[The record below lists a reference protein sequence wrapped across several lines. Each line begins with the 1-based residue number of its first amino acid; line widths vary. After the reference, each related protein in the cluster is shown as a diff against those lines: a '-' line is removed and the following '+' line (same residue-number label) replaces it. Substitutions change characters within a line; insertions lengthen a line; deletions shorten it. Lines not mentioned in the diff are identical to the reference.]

1 MTGVSVPSLTNPIF
15 SMIASHLPDCQHRL
29 SVLLRQGI
37 GAGIFPETLDALPE
51 SSPKERV
58 DRIVAEILDLEI
70 LTQCCDR
77 SNLGKKL
84 PGAFYVHWQGL
95 ETLDLRLRLYEACAR
110 FYGGNPQAT
119 LVKFALEQPRI
130 SYLSYPDFDTDAH
143 PILRTSIQVDLQT
156 GQVTERDYQHSDNPP
171 ILHRKETFVP
181 GDYPL
186 YETFARLTR
195 QEERLGLLDRTQL
208 IGTLGGWQQCLHQVG
223 AIVEGHQVLL
233 RDDGER
239 PKPKIERY
247 RAAIV
252 RRDLSRPVR
261 YAWEADLFVEG
272 TTFFDYGCGQGGDVQ
287 RIGGRGFVSSGWDPH
302 YAPDVERVSADIV
315 NLGFVINVIEDL
327 KERRE
332 ALLQAWQLTQKVLL
346 VAAQV
351 EIESRDR
358 GRVTYGDGYITRRR
372 TFQKYYTQEE
382 LKSYIDSVLG
392 VNSIPVELGIYL
404 VFRDE
409 WDAEGFRASR
419 WRSRSVSPGVCRPTK
434 GFETYRQLLA
444 PLMAF
449 VGDRGRLPVAQELAD
464 SEELLAEFGSIRRA
478 FGVVLQATDAGDWE
492 AIAQKRRQEL
502 LIYLALTKFGR
513 RPRLSSFSVTV
524 QRDIKSLLGSLKNGL
539 EIADE
544 MLFAVGDLAEISQ
557 LCQQSPIGKLTPRS
571 LCVHIDALDRLDPL
585 LRIYEGCASRNI
597 GRLEGATIIKIHTTK
612 PKISYLFY
620 PDFDTNPHPALAM
633 AMEIDLRD
641 LHVRY
646 YDGDRSNNPPILH
659 RKEQLVTPDYPLY
672 NKFANLTQQEE
683 RWGLLDNP
691 QVIHKRQGW
700 LQCLAE
706 NCAQLKGHRLYWHE
720 NADPYRVRLLKSAR
734 RQRLKDISSI

>member
-1 MTGVSVPSLTNPIF
+1 MTI
-15 SMIASHLPDCQHRL
+15 MIASQLPDCDRRL
-29 SVLLRQGI
+29 SVLIRQGLD
-37 GAGIFPETLDALPE
+37 AGILPDTLHALPE
-51 SSPKERV
+51 SSPEERV
-58 DRIVAEILDLEI
+58 DRILSEILNLEI
-70 LTQCCDR
+70 LAQCCDR
-77 SNLGKKL
+77 SPLGKKL

-95 ETLDLRLRLYEACAR
+95 DTLDIRLRLYELCAR
-110 FYGGNPQAT
+110 VYGGNPQAT

-130 SYLSYPDFDTDAH
+130 SYLCYPDFDTDPH

-156 GQVTERDYQHSDNPP
+156 GQVSERDYQRSENPP

-181 GDYPL
+181 TDYPQ
-186 YETFARLTR
+186 YDIFARLTR

-223 AIVEGHQVLL
+223 VAIEDHQVVL
-233 RDDGER
+233 RGDGER

-287 RIGGRGFVSSGWDPH
+287 RIGGRGFVSAGWDPH
-302 YAPDVERVSADIV
+302 YAPHVPRVDADIV

-392 VNSIPVELGIYL
+392 VNAIPVELGIYL
-404 VFRDE
+404 VFRNQE
-409 WDAEGFRASR
+409 DAEWFRASR
-419 WRSRSVSPGVCRPTK
+419 WRSPSVSPGVRRGNK

-449 VGDRGRLPVAQELAD
+449 VGDRGRLPVADELPD
-464 SEELLAEFGSIRRA
+464 SEELLAEFGSFRRA
-478 FGVVLQATDAGDWE
+478 FGVVLQATDAQDWE

-502 LIYLALTKFGR
+502 SIYLALTNFGR
-513 RPRLSSFSVTV
+513 RPRLSSFSLAV
-524 QRDIKSLLGSLKNGL
+524 QRDIKALLGSLKKAF

-544 MLFAVGDLAEISQ
+544 MLFSVGNLAQIDQ
-557 LCQQSPIGKLTPRS
+557 LCQQSPIGQLTSTS
-571 LCVHIDALDRLDPL
+571 LCVHIDALEHLDPL

-597 GRLEGATIIKIHTTK
+597 GRLEGATIVKIHTTK

-620 PDFDTNPHPALAM
+620 PDFDTNPHPALEM

-646 YDGDRSNNPPILH
+646 YEGDRTDNPPILH

-672 NKFANLTQQEE
+672 NKFAKLTQQEE

-691 QVIHKRQGW
+691 RLIHKRHGW

-706 NCAQLKGHRLYWHE
+706 NCAQLKGHRVYWHE

-734 RQRLKDISSI
+734 RQRLKNISSI